1 MRNLTPRQA
10 RFVDEYLVDLN
21 ATQAAARAG
30 YSDPGKGRQLVT
42 KSNVAAAIAARIQ
55 ARQARTEVTQD
66 NVIREL
72 ARIAFGDRR
81 DLMEWGPD
89 GVRLIPSDQLTA
101 DQAAQ
106 VAEVSETVT
115 LAGGS
120 IKLKAHDKVKA
131 LELLG
136 RYLGMF
142 AIDNL
147 QRNPVAS
154 FDPDKFFAD
163 LFSRPDDPAKPLTGN
178 TP

>member
-1 MRNLTPRQA
+1 MPAVRRLTPRQA

-42 KSNVAAAIAARIQ
+42 KGNVAAAIAARTH
-55 ARQARTEVTQD
+55 ARQERVEVTQD
-66 NVIREL
+66 NVVREL
-72 ARIAFGDRR
+72 ARIAFADRR
-81 DLMEWGPD
+81 SLMRWGPD
-89 GVRLIPSDQLTA
+89 GVTLLPSSELTV

-120 IKLKAHDKVKA
+120 IKIKTHDKVRA

-136 RYLGMF
+136 RHLGMF
-142 AIDNL
+142 EADNL
-147 QRNPVAS
+147 QSNPTAG
-154 FDPDKFFAD
+154 F
-163 LFSRPDDPAKPLTGN
+163 DPAKFFVDLFRKPESAQ
-178 TP
+178 